1 MLICSRYVAIFTL
14 LGSAAGESM
23 RLADGNGAEGTWPG
37 HTATRRTTR
46 DTKCVMARG
55 NAVRDTFV
63 DPFATAFG
71 VASVPGRRALT
82 SVLDNTTFKW
92 ALIALGIVIGLFL
105 LAAIIWAIVS
115 KCGRGRSAPIAPGA
129 ASPAKGEGGGSGKN
143 DVEEGPAAGSRIPM
157 TAPSAPGAGAAA
169 PSPAIP
175 PVRPVSPAGPLPP
188 PGAPAGGGPVPPWKS
203 DPQRLPPGIM
213 LAPLTPPLY
222 SPLVSNPRLDTEPPY
237 ERLVLISSRVHKP
250 DMVARAV
257 LPNVAYVVYD
267 WKNFTLQELL
277 RYIKKALGQQKVIS
291 IAVLAPGSRPGTVG
305 LLEGAGTSPE
315 KLASK
320 TELSQFWRVLAGC
333 VALSSAADG
342 RRVDLLG
349 CRIVEA
355 PREGAALLKELWNL
369 TTVPFAAAD
378 DALGGYMLCTFMEEP
393 TTRQLSLISSTI
405 PAIDLYFNRFALLGI
420 PPPGSGGAA
429 GEGGGGGAIAV
440 AASAPLPPGPPPPGA
455 IAPVGTAPPLASAP
469 ALAVPT
475 TAAAAAAAPTP
486 APALASNANAAAP
499 PPSAPAPSAAQ
510 AHAPAVMPEAKAAA
524 PLAPLP
530 QASTPPGPEGPDVF
544 SRLSRALLQHG
555 KTPDAAFSE
564 FDRDGNGQ
572 LSTAEL
578 TELMRVHLPDASPID
593 IKHFQAMLDT
603 DALTRGQEAL
613 LSREEF
619 VKGLPENVRIQEQVR
634 AGRDDDEVVPRLQ
647 DYLTENEQ
655 ILRDTFEQFDANSDG
670 HLDHLELQEL
680 VDSIPGLEPREKKFI
695 LALLYVHDQNRDLR
709 ISLDELLAAL
719 RQFGKDHLHRPSVA
733 RAVSLAPA
741 APGATAAATAAAT
754 ADTPVPAPPSG
765 AGEAHLQQ
773 PQKAEVAGAAA
784 PAAAAAP
791 PPPSVLLTPMGPPGG
806 KLAPLS
812 PLGVGG
818 GTALPRPGALAPLG
832 SLPGR

>member
-1 MLICSRYVAIFTL
+1 
-14 LGSAAGESM
+14 
-23 RLADGNGAEGTWPG
+23 
-37 HTATRRTTR
+37 
-46 DTKCVMARG
+46 MARG
-55 NAVRDTFV
+55 NAARDMLG
-63 DPFATAFG
+63 DPFAIALG
-71 VASVPGRRALT
+71 VASVPGRRVLT
-82 SVLDNTTFKW
+82 SVLDSSTFRW

-105 LAAIIWAIVS
+105 VAAIIWAIVS

-129 ASPAKGEGGGSGKN
+129 ASPSKGNDGGGGRS
-143 DVEEGPAAGSRIPM
+143 DVERGPVAGSPIPM
-157 TAPSAPGAGAAA
+157 TTPSAPGIGPAA
-169 PSPAIP
+169 PSPA
-175 PVRPVSPAGPLPP
+175 APLPP
-188 PGAPAGGGPVPPWKS
+188 PGGPAAGGPVPPWKS

-237 ERLVLISSRVHKP
+237 ERLVLISSRVHNP

-257 LPNVAYVVYD
+257 LPNVAYIVYD

-277 RYIKKALGQQKVIS
+277 RYIRKALGQQKVMS

-305 LLEGAGTSPE
+305 LLEGAGTSAE

-333 VALSSAADG
+333 VALSGTADG
-342 RRVDLLG
+342 RRIDLLG

-420 PPPGSGGAA
+420 PPPGSGGAT
-429 GEGGGGGAIAV
+429 GKGGGGGVIAV

-469 ALAVPT
+469 APAAPT
-475 TAAAAAAAPTP
+475 TADAAAAAPTP
-486 APALASNANAAAP
+486 ASTLASDAKVAGP
-499 PPSAPAPSAAQ
+499 PPPAPAPAA
-510 AHAPAVMPEAKAAA
+510 AVMPDAKVAVSAA
-524 PLAPLP
+524 PSPSVPAP
-530 QASTPPGPEGPDVF
+530 ASAPPGPEGPDVF

-555 KTPDAAFSE
+555 KTPDAAFLE

-603 DALTRGQEAL
+603 DALSAGQEPL

-655 ILRDTFEQFDANSDG
+655 ILRDTFEQFDANNDG

-709 ISLDELLAAL
+709 ISLDELLSAL
-719 RQFGKDHLHRPSVA
+719 RQFGKDHLHHPSLA
-733 RAVSLAPA
+733 RAVPLTPA
-741 APGATAAATAAAT
+741 APGAAGGTTATAAAAAGALAPAAQSDGT
-754 ADTPVPAPPSG
+754 AHSQQAVKDGG
-765 AGEAHLQQ
+765 AQ
-773 PQKAEVAGAAA
+773 AAA
-784 PAAAAAP
+784 PAVATAAP
-791 PPPSVLLTPMGPPGG
+791 PPPSDLLTPLGPPGG

-812 PLGVGG
+812 PLGQKG

-832 SLPGR
+832 PLPGR

>member
-1 MLICSRYVAIFTL
+1 MHVCSSYIVVFTF
-14 LGSAAGESM
+14 LGSAAGEST
-23 RLADGNGAEGTWPG
+23 RQADGNGTDGTCPG
-37 HTATRRTTR
+37 HTPIRRINR
-46 DTKCVMARG
+46 GRKCVMARG
-55 NAVRDTFV
+55 NAARDMLG

-71 VASVPGRRALT
+71 VASVPGRRILR
-82 SVLDNTTFKW
+82 SVLDSSTFKW
-92 ALIALGIVIGLFL
+92 ALLALGIVIGLFL
-105 LAAIIWAIVS
+105 VAAIIWAVVS

-129 ASPAKGEGGGSGKN
+129 ASPSKGNDGGGGRS
-143 DVEEGPAAGSRIPM
+143 DVEKGPVAGSPIPM
-157 TAPSAPGAGAAA
+157 TTPSAPGIGPAA
-169 PSPAIP
+169 PSPGGPI
-175 PVRPVSPAGPLPP
+175 SPAAPLPP
-188 PGAPAGGGPVPPWKS
+188 PVGSAAGGPVPPWKS

-222 SPLVSNPRLDTEPPY
+222 SPLISNPRLDTEPPY

-257 LPNVAYVVYD
+257 LPNVAYIVYD

-277 RYIKKALGQQKVIS
+277 RYIKKALGQQKVMS
-291 IAVLAPGSRPGTVG
+291 IAVVAPGSRPGTVG

-333 VALSSAADG
+333 VALSGTADG

-420 PPPGSGGAA
+420 PPPGSGGAT

-440 AASAPLPPGPPPPGA
+440 VASAPLPPGPPPPGA

-469 ALAVPT
+469 APGAPTMSDAV
-475 TAAAAAAAPTP
+475 AAAPTR
-486 APALASNANAAAP
+486 APTLASDAKAAGP
-499 PPSAPAPSAAQ
+499 PPSAPVPAA
-510 AHAPAVMPEAKAAA
+510 AVMPEAKVAASAAPPPSVLAPDAKAAAA
-524 PLAPLP
+524 PASAP
-530 QASTPPGPEGPDVF
+530 AGPEGPDVF

-555 KTPDAAFSE
+555 KTPDAAFLE

-578 TELMRVHLPDASPID
+578 IELMRVHLPDASPID

-603 DALTRGQEAL
+603 DALSAGQEAM

-655 ILRDTFEQFDANSDG
+655 ILRDTFEQFDANSDS

-695 LALLYVHDQNRDLR
+695 LALLYLHDQNRDLR

-719 RQFGKDHLHRPSVA
+719 RQFEKDHLHRPALA
-733 RAVSLAPA
+733 RAVPLSPA
-741 APGATAAATAAAT
+741 APGAAGGVTATAPKSDGAAH
-754 ADTPVPAPPSG
+754 S
-765 AGEAHLQQ
+765 QQ
-773 PQKAEVAGAAA
+773 ALKEGGPQAAA
-784 PAAAAAP
+784 PAAATAAP
-791 PPPSVLLTPMGPPGG
+791 PPPSDLLTPLGPPGG
-806 KLAPLS
+806 KLAPLA
-812 PLGVGG
+812 PLGLGG

-832 SLPGR
+832 PLPGR